1 MIKKYIYIK
10 LLELSGK
17 QQWLMSL
24 EKQRD
29 MKELSLWARWKHIPW
44 EGRTYSTEGATPA
57 EGATIQSGRNPGSG
71 LCDVTPW
78 GWVDTEFW
86 SVCAE
91 CLTQVHAHL
100 SKSYLSKVGVW
111 LAPPK
116 PPPHSP
122 VRRPN
127 LWGICLPDSRQ
138 LVVCT

>member
-1 MIKKYIYIK
+1 M
-10 LLELSGK
+10 ELSGK

-29 MKELSLWARWKHIPW
+29 MKELSAGPVEARPLGGKNVLHRGGNTWRRGCNPVW
-44 EGRTYSTEGATPA
+44 EESR
-57 EGATIQSGRNPGSG
+57 SG

-122 VRRPN
+122 VGRPN
-127 LWGICLPDSRQ
+127 LRGICFPDSRQ